1 MDAAAIAALLQSG
14 GPYGLVAILCLVI
27 VKLWSDL
34 RAETK
39 EHLEDT
45 KSANAALYAALKT
58 LDTVLEKLPT
68 GGRR

>member
-1 MDAAAIAALLQSG
+1 MDPVALTALLQSG
-14 GPYGLVAILCLVI
+14 GPWAIVAVLCGVI

-34 RAETK
+34 RTETK

-45 KSANAALYAALKT
+45 KSANAAVYAALKT
-58 LDTVLEKLPT
+58 VDTVLDKLPA